1 MEDRELTHE
10 ESLKLINQMI
20 GKAKNSIHDN
30 GLSPIL
36 WGTVISICSL
46 VTFLEI
52 KSVVKLPFSIW
63 ILTAVAIVPQII
75 LSVKES
81 KNPVKSYDDVAMS
94 YIWTVFGIGIAV
106 FVFITYN
113 IFQGIAPAQAELRN
127 LNASVNFK
135 FSEYTSSL
143 YLLWY
148 GWPGMVTGG
157 IKKFKAMLWG
167 GILCWVFAII
177 ALYTTTDVDML
188 LVCAG
193 AVAAWLIP
201 GIILRRIYNRQ
212 RNV

>member
-52 KSVVKLPFSIW
+52 KGVVKLPFSIW
-63 ILTAVAIVPQII
+63 MLTAVAIIPQII

-81 KNPVKSYDDVAMS
+81 RNPVKSYDDVAMS
-94 YIWTVFGIGIAV
+94 YIWSVFGIGIPV
-106 FVFITYN
+106 LILIIYN
-113 IFQGIAPAQAELRN
+113 IFQDLAPAQAELNR
-127 LNASVNFK
+127 LNAGVKFK

-148 GWPGMVTGG
+148 GWPGIITGG
-157 IKKFKAMLWG
+157 IKNFKAMLWG
-167 GILCWVFAII
+167 GMLCWVFAII
-177 ALYTTTDVDML
+177 TLYTTVDVDML
-188 LVCAG
+188 LICTG